1 MTTSRLFG
9 SRINVF
15 NLLLKDSGGVGQ
27 LVGRGLNIRGTA
39 SGRAIAAADRAAR
52 RLLMTLSDQI
62 KLWVIN
68 LDAESMR
75 GVGFIRVSLT
85 PEACRGWWKA
95 TYVKKKKRRHG
106 FLDG

>member
-1 MTTSRLFG
+1 M
-9 SRINVF
+9 NVF
-15 NLLLKDSGGVGQ
+15 HLLLKDSGVWQ

-68 LDAESMR
+68 LDTESMR

-95 TYVKKKKRRHG
+95 TYV
-106 FLDG
+106 